1 MNKKEQRH
9 YWCAICESRL
19 DFLKET
25 GTIWRCNEC
34 MQYYD
39 TSIQDVPVKD
49 ISEPKVK
56 VYPELDKYPTY
67 DESDVYLPFV
77 QGIDI
82 DEYDSVHRNIEI
94 LRDEDRVK
102 HIRVKGSLI
111 EVLKTMNEL
120 DGRD

>member
-1 MNKKEQRH
+1 MTN
-9 YWCAICESRL
+9 
-19 DFLKET
+19 
-25 GTIWRCNEC
+25 
-34 MQYYD
+34 
-39 TSIQDVPVKD
+39 
-49 ISEPKVK
+49 
-56 VYPELDKYPTY
+56 PTY